1 MIRKLLAA
9 AAAAASLFGASS
21 ASAMTPV
28 NFGGYGSTYGTADF
42 AAPSDGMY
50 QYVHIWW
57 TAGEVMPLGLTLVM
71 DYEHRYLYWDN
82 AMDAVWGN
90 EDDHTTWCS
99 LGEPCFSIVAP
110 GHAIGRIVTPRG
122 RGSIEN
128 CQPGHKGEYCYER
141 YVPHRAWFEGD
152 FAVSEGQ
159 QPTVYLEL
167 GKSGAIPEP
176 ATWAM
181 MITGFT
187 GAGAALRRRR
197 PAHA

>member
-1 MIRKLLAA
+1 MIRMITAA
-9 AAAAASLFGASS
+9 VAALGLWATAASATTAIDFG
-21 ASAMTPV
+21 
-28 NFGGYGSTYGTADF
+28 NDGSTYFGTADF

-50 QYVHIWW
+50 QYVHIRW
-57 TAGEVMPLGLTLVM
+57 TAGEPLPGGLLLVM

-90 EDDHTTWCS
+90 EDDHTTTCVLS
-99 LGEPCFSIVAP
+99 DPCFSIVAP

-152 FAVSEGQ
+152 FALSGG

-176 ATWAM
+176 ATWAV
-181 MITGFT
+181 MITGFGLT
-187 GAGAALRRRR
+187 GAALRRRR